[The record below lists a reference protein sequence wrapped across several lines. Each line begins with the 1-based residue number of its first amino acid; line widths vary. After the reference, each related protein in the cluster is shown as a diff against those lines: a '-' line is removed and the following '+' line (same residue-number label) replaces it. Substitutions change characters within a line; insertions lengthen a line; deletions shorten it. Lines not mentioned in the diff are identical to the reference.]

1 MANKRNPKKGD
12 TGRDA
17 GGFVALPWS
26 VLDCQA
32 YQTLSHPAKALLF
45 EFARQFTRDNNGRL
59 LASRTYLSKRGWAS
73 SDVITRAK
81 AELITAGFLHETVKG
96 HRPHKASWYA
106 VTWRTLDRIPGYDV
120 GAAET
125 FERGAYRKN
134 APLRPSGGTEGASIA
149 PPHGTERKRTVPP
162 HGAIRPTFAPSPVP
176 SPGNHLET
184 PSTGSCEP
192 AHTHHTARTPSATKA
207 PPMEPMEEPEP
218 PAEAI
223 TALVELWERVGLRS
237 LWKTPP
243 APAVPHTRMAVA
255 KAAQQA
261 ALAKPCRQRQRV
273 STGPVVRVGD
283 DGLTR
288 ERFGEGCHD
297 TSAWMD

>member
-12 TGRDA
+12 SGRDS
-17 GGFVALPWS
+17 GGFMAVPWA
-26 VLDCQA
+26 VVDCPAFQA
-32 YQTLSHPAKALLF
+32 LSHPAKALLF
-45 EFARQFTRDNNGRL
+45 EFARQFVRDNNGRL
-59 LASRTYLSKRGWAS
+59 LASRAYLSKRGWGSA
-73 SDVITRAK
+73 DVIQRAK
-81 AELITAGFLHETVKG
+81 TELITAGFVHETVKG
-96 HRPHKASWYA
+96 HRPNKAGWYA
-106 VTWRTLDRIPGYDV
+106 VTWRALDRIPGYDS

-134 APLRPSGGTEGASIA
+134 TPLI

-176 SPGNHLET
+176 SDGNHLEM

-207 PPMEPMEEPEP
+207 APMEPMEEPEP

-223 TALVELWERVGLRS
+223 TTLVELWERVGLRS

-273 STGPVVRVGD
+273 SAGPVVRVGD

-288 ERFGEGCHD
+288 ERDEHCHD
-297 TSAWMD
+297 TAAWMD

>member
-45 EFARQFTRDNNGRL
+45 EFARQSLKDNNGRL
-59 LASRTYLSKRGWAS
+59 LASRAYLSKRGWGSA
-73 SDVITRAK
+73 DVIQRAK
-81 AELITAGFLHETVKG
+81 TELITAGFVHETVKG
-96 HRPHKASWYA
+96 HRPNKAGWYA
-106 VTWRTLDRIPGYDV
+106 VTWRTLDRIPGYDS

-134 APLRPSGGTEGASIA
+134 TPLIPSGGTGGASIAPSGGTERVRPVPS
-149 PPHGTERKRTVPP
+149 PGT
-162 HGAIRPTFAPSPVP
+162 IRPTFAPSPVP
-176 SPGNHLET
+176 SPGHHLDK

-192 AHTHHTARTPSATKA
+192 AHTHHTARTPNATKA
-207 PPMEPMEEPEP
+207 PPMEEPEP

-223 TALVELWERVGLRS
+223 TTLVELWARVGLRS
-237 LWKTPP
+237 LWKTLPP
-243 APAVPHTRMAVA
+243 PAVPHTRMAVA

-273 STGPVVRVGD
+273 SAGPVVHVDGD
-283 DGLTR
+283 GIVR
-288 ERFGEGCHD
+288 ERGGEGCHD
-297 TSAWMD
+297 TAAWMD

>member
-1 MANKRNPKKGD
+1 MANKRNLKKGD
-12 TGRDA
+12 SGRDA

-45 EFARQFTRDNNGRL
+45 EFARQWVRDNNGRL
-59 LASRTYLSKRGWAS
+59 LASRAYLSKRGWGSA
-73 SDVITRAK
+73 DVIQRAK
-81 AELITAGFLHETVKG
+81 TELITAGFVHETVKG
-96 HRPHKASWYA
+96 HRPNKAGWYA

-134 APLRPSGGTEGASIA
+134 TPLIPSGGTGGASIA
-149 PPHGTERKRTVPP
+149 PSGGTERKRTVPSP
-162 HGAIRPTFAPSPVP
+162 GTIRPTFAPSPVP
-176 SPGNHLET
+176 SPGHHLDK

-192 AHTHHTARTPSATKA
+192 AHTHHTARTPNATKA
-207 PPMEPMEEPEP
+207 PPMEEPEP

-223 TALVELWERVGLRS
+223 TTLVELWARVGLRS
-237 LWKTPP
+237 LWKTLPP
-243 APAVPHTRMAVA
+243 PAVPHTRMAVA

-273 STGPVVRVGD
+273 AAGPVVRVGD

-297 TSAWMD
+297 TSAWD

>member
-1 MANKRNPKKGD
+1 MANKRNLKKGD
-12 TGRDA
+12 SGRDA

-45 EFARQFTRDNNGRL
+45 EFARQWVRDNNGRL
-59 LASRTYLSKRGWAS
+59 LASRAYLSKRGWGSA
-73 SDVITRAK
+73 DVIQRAK
-81 AELITAGFLHETVKG
+81 TELITAGFVHETVKG
-96 HRPHKASWYA
+96 HRPNKAGWYA

-134 APLRPSGGTEGASIA
+134 TPLIPPHGTEGASIA
-149 PPHGTERKRTVPP
+149 PPHGTERKRTVPSP
-162 HGAIRPTFAPSPVP
+162 GTIRPTFAPSPVP
-176 SPGNHLET
+176 SPGHHLDK

-192 AHTHHTARTPSATKA
+192 AHTHHTARTPNATKA
-207 PPMEPMEEPEP
+207 PPMEEPEP

-223 TALVELWERVGLRS
+223 TTLVELWARVGLRS
-237 LWKTPP
+237 LWKTLPP
-243 APAVPHTRMAVA
+243 PAVPHTRMAVA

-273 STGPVVRVGD
+273 SAGPVVRVGD

-297 TSAWMD
+297 TSAWD

>member
-1 MANKRNPKKGD
+1 MANKRNLKKGD
-12 TGRDA
+12 SGRDA

-45 EFARQFTRDNNGRL
+45 EFARQWVRDNNGRL
-59 LASRTYLSKRGWAS
+59 LASRAYLSKRGWGSA
-73 SDVITRAK
+73 DVIQRAK
-81 AELITAGFLHETVKG
+81 TELITAGFVHETVKG
-96 HRPHKASWYA
+96 HRPNKAGWYA

-125 FERGAYRKN
+125 FKRGAYRKN
-134 APLRPSGGTEGASIA
+134 TPLIPSGGTGGASIA
-149 PPHGTERKRTVPP
+149 PSGGTERKRTVPSP
-162 HGAIRPTFAPSPVP
+162 GTIRPTFAPSPVP
-176 SPGNHLET
+176 SPGHHLDK

-192 AHTHHTARTPSATKA
+192 AHTHHTARTPNATKA
-207 PPMEPMEEPEP
+207 PPMEEPEP

-223 TALVELWERVGLRS
+223 TTLVELWARVGLRS
-237 LWKTPP
+237 LWKTLPP
-243 APAVPHTRMAVA
+243 PAVPHTRMAVA

-273 STGPVVRVGD
+273 AAGPVVRVGD

-297 TSAWMD
+297 TSAWD